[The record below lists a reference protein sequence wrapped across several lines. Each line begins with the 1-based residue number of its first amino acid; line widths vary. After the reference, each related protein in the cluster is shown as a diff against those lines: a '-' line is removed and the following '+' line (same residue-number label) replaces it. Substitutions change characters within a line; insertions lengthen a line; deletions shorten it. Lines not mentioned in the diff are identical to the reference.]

1 MNIAGKMTSHFIK
14 QSQCSNLA
22 SFQNVLSWRKQSQ
35 LSKLLA
41 HPKKTNTWYIL
52 LFCLFRGIILELSK
66 FLLLNIKKM

>member
-1 MNIAGKMTSHFIK
+1 MNIAGKMTSHYIK

-41 HPKKTNTWYIL
+41 PLPPPQKKQTHTH
-52 LFCLFRGIILELSK
+52 GIFHYSVYLEA
-66 FLLLNIKKM
+66 